1 MIDLLMTEPI
11 QEFIKA
17 VCYRPLREEWATE
30 NEILFEYQTLRLRL
44 FRREGADRTALILP
58 PQAGHAGTIAD
69 YLPDQ
74 SLVGVFRERGY
85 QVAVTEWIPA
95 TEEYRN
101 LGIFDYIR
109 LTDIAV
115 DKVLK
120 ATRAKRVVLIGQC
133 QGGWQAAI
141 YASLFPE
148 KVSGLI
154 VAAAPIDLEAEDSF
168 IGDCSKIPG
177 NCYRMAVESFNGLMP
192 GDFMLRGFKALQPQE
207 HYFNKYFNIWGMCL
221 REDLQG
227 LERFKRFTNW
237 YESTQSLPGRFYLE
251 AVEWIFRKNSLTRP
265 GSLLIDGRPVDL
277 RNIRCPLVLIGG
289 SKDHITPPGQVFA
302 MEHLVSSRR
311 IKKLLAPGGHIGTL
325 MGSQSLKDIWPRA
338 IAFLSGGNRR
348 RDMALH

>member
-1 MIDLLMTEPI
+1 MMDRITEPF
-11 QEFIKA
+11 QEFLKA
-17 VCYRPLREEWATE
+17 VWYRPLNEDWATE
-30 NEILFEYQTLRLRL
+30 NEVLFEYQTLRLRL
-44 FRREGADRTALILP
+44 FRREGAGRTALILP

-69 YLPDQ
+69 YQPDQ
-74 SLVGVFRERGY
+74 SLVRVFHEQGF
-85 QVAVTEWIPA
+85 QVAVTEWLPA

-120 ATRAKRVVLIGQC
+120 ATKTRKIVLIGQC

-154 VAAAPIDLEAEDSF
+154 IAAAPIDLEAEESF

-177 NCYRMAVESFNGLMP
+177 DCYRMAVQSFNGVMP
-192 GDFMLRGFKALQPQE
+192 GAFMLRGFKALQPHE

-221 REDLQG
+221 REDARG

-237 YESTQSLPGRFYLE
+237 YESTQNLPGRFYLE
-251 AVEWIFRKNSLTRP
+251 AVDWIFRKNSLTRP
-265 GSLLIDGRPVDL
+265 GSLLIDRRPVDL
-277 RNIRCPLVLIGG
+277 RNISCPLVLIGG

-302 MEHLVSSRR
+302 MERLVSSRR
-311 IKKLLAPGGHIGTL
+311 ILRLLSPGGHIGTL
-325 MGSQSLKDIWPRA
+325 MGSQSLKEIWPRA
-338 IAFLSGGNRR
+338 IAYLYSGNGRR
-348 RDMALH
+348 GMALH